1 MVKLD
6 RMLARHHGRPSRAG
20 WPSKSYGR
28 CPRNSSDDVILTVT
42 PRAFYQDYPA
52 SSILVAVTFTVLRR
66 ALLCVSFQPTAS
78 GPSLPP
84 CSPTLR
90 GLDKG
95 P

>member
-1 MVKLD
+1 MVSLE
-6 RMLARHHGRPSRAG
+6 LL
-20 WPSKSYGR
+20 GR
-28 CPRNSSDDVILTVT
+28 CDVILTVT
-42 PRAFYQDYPA
+42 PMAFYQDYPT
-52 SSILVAVTFTVLRR
+52 SSILVAVTFAVPILVAVTLAVPRR

-78 GPSLPP
+78 GPRLAP